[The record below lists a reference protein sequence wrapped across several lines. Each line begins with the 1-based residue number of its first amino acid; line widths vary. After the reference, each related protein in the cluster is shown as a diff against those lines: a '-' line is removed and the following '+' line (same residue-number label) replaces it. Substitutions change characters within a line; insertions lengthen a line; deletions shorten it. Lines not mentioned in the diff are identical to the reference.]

1 MLPVLILVSGS
12 ITGEAELY
20 GWIAPILGD
29 QEGFVRLRLFPDYPT
44 LRNFVELLLDSPEFF
59 WMFWNTQRISVE
71 TLAGGLLFGVPC
83 AWGLA
88 QYRFPGR
95 KAILWCCI
103 LLMIMPFQV
112 TMLSEYLVLKQL
124 GLLDTFAAV
133 ILPGIF
139 QTLPVFIM
147 YRFFCGVPN
156 ALLEAARI
164 DGAGEL
170 GIFLKVVPVFIMYR
184 FFCGVPNALLEAARI
199 DGAGELGIFLKVGVP
214 VGSSGIFSAMML
226 QFLEC
231 QSMVERPLIFLKNKK
246 LWPLALYLPEI
257 SPERAGFA
265 MCASFVAMLPVLLM
279 FFSGQEYLEAG
290 IVASAVLLMFFS
302 GQEYLEAGIVASA
315 IKE

>member
-1 MLPVLILVSGS
+1 MKKLFAHALLAVMLFVVGALAVLPVLILVSGS

-133 ILPGIF
+133 ILPGN
-139 QTLPVFIM
+139 LPDTS
-147 YRFFCGVPN
+147 GVYHVPF
-156 ALLEAARI
+156 LLRRAERAARG
-164 DGAGEL
+164 GAYRRGGRAWNL
-170 GIFLKVVPVFIMYR
+170 LKSRRSGRLIR
-184 FFCGVPNALLEAARI
+184 DFFRHDAAI
-199 DGAGELGIFLKVGVP
+199 SGMSEHGGA
-214 VGSSGIFSAMML
+214 AT
-226 QFLEC
+226 
-231 QSMVERPLIFLKNKK
+231 
-246 LWPLALYLPEI
+246 Y
-257 SPERAGFA
+257 
-265 MCASFVAMLPVLLM
+265 
-279 FFSGQEYLEAG
+279 FFE
-290 IVASAVLLMFFS
+290 
-302 GQEYLEAGIVASA
+302 
-315 IKE
+315 K

>member
-1 MLPVLILVSGS
+1 MKKLFAHALLAVMLFVVGALAVLPVLILVSGS

-170 GIFLKVVPVFIMYR
+170 GIFLKV
-184 FFCGVPNALLEAARI
+184 
-199 DGAGELGIFLKVGVP
+199 GVP

-290 IVASAVLLMFFS
+290 IVASA
-302 GQEYLEAGIVASA
+302 

>member
-1 MLPVLILVSGS
+1 MQQARCFLPLQRQGSWGCFGNFGTRRNTLEKIVCSRTPGSHAVCCGSTGCASGS
-12 ITGEAELY
+12 DTCEREHHGEAELY

-59 WMFWNTQRISVE
+59 RMFWNTQRISVE

-88 QYRFPGR
+88 QYQFPGR

-124 GLLDTFAAV
+124 GLLDTLAAV

-139 QTLPVFIM
+139 QTL
-147 YRFFCGVPN
+147 
-156 ALLEAARI
+156 
-164 DGAGEL
+164 
-170 GIFLKVVPVFIMYR
+170 PVFIMYR

-290 IVASAVLLMFFS
+290 IVASA
-302 GQEYLEAGIVASA
+302 

>member
-1 MLPVLILVSGS
+1 MLFAVGALAVLPVLILVSGS

-20 GWIAPILGD
+20 GWIAPILGE

-59 WMFWNTQRISVE
+59 RMFWNTQRISVE

-124 GLLDTFAAV
+124 GLLDTLAAV

-156 ALLEAARI
+156 ALL
-164 DGAGEL
+164 D
-170 GIFLKVVPVFIMYR
+170 
-184 FFCGVPNALLEAARI
+184 AARI

-290 IVASAVLLMFFS
+290 IVASA
-302 GQEYLEAGIVASA
+302 

>member
-1 MLPVLILVSGS
+1 MKKLFAHALLAVMLFAVGALAVLPVLILVSGS

-44 LRNFVELLLDSPEFF
+44 LRNFVELFLDSPEFF
-59 WMFWNTQRISVE
+59 RMFWNTQRISVE
-71 TLAGGLLFGVPC
+71 TLVGGLLFGVPC

-124 GLLDTFAAV
+124 GLLDTLAAV

-139 QTLPVFIM
+139 QTL
-147 YRFFCGVPN
+147 
-156 ALLEAARI
+156 
-164 DGAGEL
+164 
-170 GIFLKVVPVFIMYR
+170 PVFIMYR

-257 SPERAGFA
+257 SPERARFA

-290 IVASAVLLMFFS
+290 IVASA
-302 GQEYLEAGIVASA
+302 

>member
-1 MLPVLILVSGS
+1 MKKLFAHALLAVMLFVVGALAVLPVLILVSGS

-59 WMFWNTQRISVE
+59 RMFWNTQRISVE

-124 GLLDTFAAV
+124 GLLDTLAAV

-164 DGAGEL
+164 DGAGE
-170 GIFLKVVPVFIMYR
+170 R
-184 FFCGVPNALLEAARI
+184 
-199 DGAGELGIFLKVGVP
+199 GIFLKVGVP

-290 IVASAVLLMFFS
+290 IVASA
-302 GQEYLEAGIVASA
+302 

>member
-1 MLPVLILVSGS
+1 MLFAVGMLAVLPVLILFSGS

-20 GWIAPILGD
+20 GWIAPILGG

-59 WMFWNTQRISVE
+59 QMFWNTQRISVE

-95 KAILWCCI
+95 KAILWCYI

-112 TMLSEYLVLKQL
+112 TMLSEYLVLKQF
-124 GLLDTFAAV
+124 GLLDTLAAV

-139 QTLPVFIM
+139 QTLPVFVM
-147 YRFFCGVPN
+147 YRFFSS
-156 ALLEAARI
+156 
-164 DGAGEL
+164 
-170 GIFLKVVPVFIMYR
+170 
-184 FFCGVPNALLEAARI
+184 VPNALLEAARI

-231 QSMVERPLIFLKNKK
+231 QSMVEHPLIFLKNKQ

-265 MCASFVAMLPVLLM
+265 MCASFVAMLPVLL
-279 FFSGQEYLEAG
+279 L
-290 IVASAVLLMFFS
+290 FFS

>member
-1 MLPVLILVSGS
+1 MKKLFAHALLAVMLFAVGALAVLPVLILVSGS

-59 WMFWNTQRISVE
+59 RMFWNTQRISVE

-124 GLLDTFAAV
+124 GLLDTLAAV

-139 QTLPVFIM
+139 QTL
-147 YRFFCGVPN
+147 
-156 ALLEAARI
+156 
-164 DGAGEL
+164 
-170 GIFLKVVPVFIMYR
+170 PVFIMYR

-290 IVASAVLLMFFS
+290 IVASA
-302 GQEYLEAGIVASA
+302 

>member
-1 MLPVLILVSGS
+1 MKKLFAHALLAVMLFAVGALAVLPVLILVSGS

-29 QEGFVRLRLFPDYPT
+29 HEGFVRLRLFPDYPT

-59 WMFWNTQRISVE
+59 RMFWNTQRISVE

-124 GLLDTFAAV
+124 GLLDTLAAV

-139 QTLPVFIM
+139 QTL
-147 YRFFCGVPN
+147 
-156 ALLEAARI
+156 
-164 DGAGEL
+164 
-170 GIFLKVVPVFIMYR
+170 PVFIMYR

-290 IVASAVLLMFFS
+290 IVASA
-302 GQEYLEAGIVASA
+302 

>member
-1 MLPVLILVSGS
+1 MKKLFAHALLAVMLFAVGALAVLPVLILVSGS

-20 GWIAPILGD
+20 GWIAPILGE

-59 WMFWNTQRISVE
+59 RMFWNTQRISVE

-124 GLLDTFAAV
+124 GLLDTLAAV

-156 ALLEAARI
+156 ALL
-164 DGAGEL
+164 D
-170 GIFLKVVPVFIMYR
+170 
-184 FFCGVPNALLEAARI
+184 AARI

-290 IVASAVLLMFFS
+290 IVASA
-302 GQEYLEAGIVASA
+302 

>member
-1 MLPVLILVSGS
+1 MKKLFAHALLAVMLFVVGALAVLPVLILVSGS

-29 QEGFVRLRLFPDYPT
+29 QEGFVSLRLFPDYPT

-59 WMFWNTQRISVE
+59 RMFWNTQRISVE

-124 GLLDTFAAV
+124 GLLDTLAAV

-139 QTLPVFIM
+139 QTL
-147 YRFFCGVPN
+147 
-156 ALLEAARI
+156 
-164 DGAGEL
+164 
-170 GIFLKVVPVFIMYR
+170 PVFIMYR

-290 IVASAVLLMFFS
+290 IVASA
-302 GQEYLEAGIVASA
+302 

>member
-1 MLPVLILVSGS
+1 MKKLFAHALLAVMLFAVGALAVLPVLILVSGS

-44 LRNFVELLLDSPEFF
+44 LRNFVELFLDSPEFF
-59 WMFWNTQRISVE
+59 RMFWNTQRISVE

-103 LLMIMPFQV
+103 FLMIMPFQV

-124 GLLDTFAAV
+124 GLLDTLAAV

-139 QTLPVFIM
+139 QTL
-147 YRFFCGVPN
+147 
-156 ALLEAARI
+156 
-164 DGAGEL
+164 
-170 GIFLKVVPVFIMYR
+170 PVFIMYR

-290 IVASAVLLMFFS
+290 IVASA
-302 GQEYLEAGIVASA
+302 

>member
-1 MLPVLILVSGS
+1 MKKLFAHALIAVMLFAVGTLAVLPVLVLISGS

-20 GWIAPILGD
+20 GWIAPVLGD
-29 QEGFVRLRLFPDYPT
+29 QEGFVCLRLFPDYPT

-59 WMFWNTQRISVE
+59 RMFWNTQRISVE

-95 KAILWCCI
+95 KAILWCYI

-112 TMLSEYLVLKQL
+112 TMLSEYLVLKKF
-124 GLLDTFAAV
+124 GLLDTLAAV

-139 QTLPVFIM
+139 QTLPVFVM
-147 YRFFCGVPN
+147 YRFFSSVPN

-170 GIFLKVVPVFIMYR
+170 V
-184 FFCGVPNALLEAARI
+184 
-199 DGAGELGIFLKVGVP
+199 IFLKVGVP

-231 QSMVERPLIFLKNKK
+231 QSMVERPLIFLKNKQ

-265 MCASFVAMLPVLLM
+265 MCASFVAMLPVLL
-279 FFSGQEYLEAG
+279 L
-290 IVASAVLLMFFS
+290 FFS

>member
-1 MLPVLILVSGS
+1 MKKLFAHAFLAVMLFAVGALAVLPVLILVSGS

-59 WMFWNTQRISVE
+59 RMFWNTQRISVE

-124 GLLDTFAAV
+124 GLLDTLAAV

-164 DGAGEL
+164 DGAGE
-170 GIFLKVVPVFIMYR
+170 R
-184 FFCGVPNALLEAARI
+184 
-199 DGAGELGIFLKVGVP
+199 GIFLKVGVP

-290 IVASAVLLMFFS
+290 IVASA
-302 GQEYLEAGIVASA
+302 

>member
-1 MLPVLILVSGS
+1 MKKLFAHALLAVMLFAVGALAVLPVLILVSGS

-59 WMFWNTQRISVE
+59 RMFWNTQRISVE

-124 GLLDTFAAV
+124 GLLDTLAAV
-133 ILPGIF
+133 ILLGIF
-139 QTLPVFIM
+139 QTL
-147 YRFFCGVPN
+147 
-156 ALLEAARI
+156 
-164 DGAGEL
+164 
-170 GIFLKVVPVFIMYR
+170 PVFIMYR

-290 IVASAVLLMFFS
+290 IVASA
-302 GQEYLEAGIVASA
+302 

>member
-1 MLPVLILVSGS
+1 MKKLFAHALLAVMLFAVGALAVLPVLILVSGS

-124 GLLDTFAAV
+124 GLLDTLAAV

-139 QTLPVFIM
+139 QTL
-147 YRFFCGVPN
+147 
-156 ALLEAARI
+156 L
-164 DGAGEL
+164 
-170 GIFLKVVPVFIMYR
+170 VFIMYR

-290 IVASAVLLMFFS
+290 IVASA
-302 GQEYLEAGIVASA
+302 

>member
-1 MLPVLILVSGS
+1 MKKLFAHALLAVMLFAVGALAVLPVLILVSGS

-20 GWIAPILGD
+20 GWIAPILGE

-59 WMFWNTQRISVE
+59 QMFWNTQRISVE

-95 KAILWCCI
+95 KAILWCYI

-139 QTLPVFIM
+139 QTL
-147 YRFFCGVPN
+147 
-156 ALLEAARI
+156 
-164 DGAGEL
+164 
-170 GIFLKVVPVFIMYR
+170 PVFIMYR

-290 IVASAVLLMFFS
+290 IVASA
-302 GQEYLEAGIVASA
+302 

>member
-1 MLPVLILVSGS
+1 MKKLFAHALLAVMLFVVGALAVLPVLILVSGS

-59 WMFWNTQRISVE
+59 RMFWNTQRISVE

-124 GLLDTFAAV
+124 GLLDTLAAV

-139 QTLPVFIM
+139 QTL
-147 YRFFCGVPN
+147 
-156 ALLEAARI
+156 
-164 DGAGEL
+164 
-170 GIFLKVVPVFIMYR
+170 PVFIMYR

-290 IVASAVLLMFFS
+290 IVASA
-302 GQEYLEAGIVASA
+302 

>member
-1 MLPVLILVSGS
+1 MKKLFAHALLAVMLFVVGALAVLPVLILVSGS

-29 QEGFVRLRLFPDYPT
+29 HEGFVRLRLFPDYPT

-59 WMFWNTQRISVE
+59 RMFWNTQRISVE

-124 GLLDTFAAV
+124 GLLDTLAAV

-147 YRFFCGVPN
+147 YRFFCG
-156 ALLEAARI
+156 
-164 DGAGEL
+164 
-170 GIFLKVVPVFIMYR
+170 M
-184 FFCGVPNALLEAARI
+184 PNALLEAARI

-290 IVASAVLLMFFS
+290 IVASA
-302 GQEYLEAGIVASA
+302 

>member
-1 MLPVLILVSGS
+1 MKKLFAHALLAVMLFAVGALAVLPVLILVSGS

-59 WMFWNTQRISVE
+59 RMFWNTQRISVE

-139 QTLPVFIM
+139 QTL
-147 YRFFCGVPN
+147 
-156 ALLEAARI
+156 
-164 DGAGEL
+164 
-170 GIFLKVVPVFIMYR
+170 PVFIMYR

-290 IVASAVLLMFFS
+290 IVASA
-302 GQEYLEAGIVASA
+302 

>member
-1 MLPVLILVSGS
+1 MKKLFAHAIIAVMLFAVGMLAVLPVLILFSGS

-20 GWIAPILGD
+20 GWIAPILGG

-59 WMFWNTQRISVE
+59 QMFWNTQRISVE

-95 KAILWCCI
+95 KAILWCYI
-103 LLMIMPFQV
+103 LLMSMPFQV
-112 TMLSEYLVLKQL
+112 TMLSEYLVLKKF
-124 GLLDTFAAV
+124 GLLDTLAAV

-139 QTLPVFIM
+139 QTLPVFVM
-147 YRFFCGVPN
+147 YRFFSS
-156 ALLEAARI
+156 
-164 DGAGEL
+164 
-170 GIFLKVVPVFIMYR
+170 
-184 FFCGVPNALLEAARI
+184 VPNALLEAARI

-231 QSMVERPLIFLKNKK
+231 QSMVERPLIFLKNKQ

-257 SPERAGFA
+257 SPDRAGFA
-265 MCASFVAMLPVLLM
+265 ICASFVAMLPVLL
-279 FFSGQEYLEAG
+279 L
-290 IVASAVLLMFFS
+290 FFS

>member
-1 MLPVLILVSGS
+1 MKKLFAHALIAVMLFAVGTLAVLPVLVLISGS

-20 GWIAPILGD
+20 GWIAPALGD
-29 QEGFVRLRLFPDYPT
+29 QEGFVCLRLFPDYPT

-59 WMFWNTQRISVE
+59 RMFWNTQRISVE

-95 KAILWCCI
+95 RAILWCYI

-112 TMLSEYLVLKQL
+112 TMLSEYLVLKKF
-124 GLLDTFAAV
+124 GLLDTLAAV

-139 QTLPVFIM
+139 QTLPVFVM
-147 YRFFCGVPN
+147 YRFFS
-156 ALLEAARI
+156 
-164 DGAGEL
+164 
-170 GIFLKVVPVFIMYR
+170 
-184 FFCGVPNALLEAARI
+184 GVPNALLEAARI

-231 QSMVERPLIFLKNKK
+231 QSMVERPLIFLKNKQ

-265 MCASFVAMLPVLLM
+265 MCASFVAMLPVLL
-279 FFSGQEYLEAG
+279 L
-290 IVASAVLLMFFS
+290 FFS

>member
-1 MLPVLILVSGS
+1 MKKLFAHALLAVMLFAVGALAVLPVLILVSGS

-20 GWIAPILGD
+20 GWIAPILGE

-59 WMFWNTQRISVE
+59 RMFWNTQRISVE

-139 QTLPVFIM
+139 QTL
-147 YRFFCGVPN
+147 
-156 ALLEAARI
+156 
-164 DGAGEL
+164 
-170 GIFLKVVPVFIMYR
+170 PVFIMYR

-290 IVASAVLLMFFS
+290 IVASA
-302 GQEYLEAGIVASA
+302 

>member
-1 MLPVLILVSGS
+1 MKKLFAHALLAVMLFAVGALAVLPVLILVSGS

-29 QEGFVRLRLFPDYPT
+29 QEGFVCLRLFPDYPT

-59 WMFWNTQRISVE
+59 RMFWNTQRISVE

-124 GLLDTFAAV
+124 GLLDTLAAV

-139 QTLPVFIM
+139 QTL
-147 YRFFCGVPN
+147 
-156 ALLEAARI
+156 
-164 DGAGEL
+164 
-170 GIFLKVVPVFIMYR
+170 PVFIMYR

-290 IVASAVLLMFFS
+290 IVASA
-302 GQEYLEAGIVASA
+302 

>member
-1 MLPVLILVSGS
+1 MKKLFAHALLAVMLFVVGALAVLPVLILVSGS

-29 QEGFVRLRLFPDYPT
+29 HEGFVRLRLFPDYPT

-59 WMFWNTQRISVE
+59 RMFWNTQRISVE

-124 GLLDTFAAV
+124 GLLDTLAAV

-139 QTLPVFIM
+139 QTL
-147 YRFFCGVPN
+147 
-156 ALLEAARI
+156 
-164 DGAGEL
+164 
-170 GIFLKVVPVFIMYR
+170 PVFIMYR

-290 IVASAVLLMFFS
+290 IVASA
-302 GQEYLEAGIVASA
+302 